1 MSGGRFYC
9 YRLLLEDGRKKNG
22 FAWFAVERDFSVS
35 LWLERHYRA
44 IVLRIHRCPD
54 GVSGLLRALE
64 MLGASSVRRED
75 LGGMLRDLSLMLKSG
90 IPIIDGLR
98 MIVDEAPFGV
108 AGGMVRAARLL
119 LGELEGGASVGQ
131 AFARHPGLFPEIVR
145 HLVEIGNES
154 GTLDRMLLEA
164 SGHLERMAD
173 IGRNARRALIYPLF
187 VFAAILGAAAFW
199 LYYVIPNLSGLFRQ
213 LHAKIPPLT
222 VSLIRF
228 SDWLAANGPLSGL
241 ILTVL
246 AVAPWLAFA
255 RSRAARR
262 WCFRLGHRL
271 PVSGVLLRTS
281 GMAFFT
287 EHLGLLIRAGLDI
300 QHSMEV
306 LERSTGDEYYRE
318 GLAKTRSVIG
328 RGERLS
334 VAMRAANRFPPLIL
348 RMIAVGEHTG
358 SLDEQMERLAV
369 EYRRRFDHLIAS
381 LAEVIKPAVILLA
394 GVFFVF
400 IVVALLLPVYDLI
413 RQSMLLQT
421 S

>member
-1 MSGGRFYC
+1 MSGRFYC

-22 FAWFAVERDFSVS
+22 FTWFAVERDFSVS

-44 IVLRIHRCPD
+44 IVLGVYRCPD
-54 GVSGLLRALE
+54 WVNGILRALE
-64 MLGASSVRRED
+64 KLGTSSVRRED
-75 LGGMLRDLSLMLKSG
+75 LGSMLRDLALMLKSG

-98 MIVDEAPFGV
+98 MIVEEAPFGM
-108 AGGMVRAARLL
+108 AGGTVRAARLL
-119 LGELEGGASVGQ
+119 LGELESGVSVSQ
-131 AFARHPGLFPEIVR
+131 AFSRHPDLFPEIVR

-164 SGHLERMAD
+164 SAHLERVAD

-199 LYYVIPNLSGLFRQ
+199 LYYVIPNLAGLFRQ
-213 LHAKIPPLT
+213 LHAKMPPLT
-222 VSLIRF
+222 LALIRF
-228 SDWLAANGPLSGL
+228 SDWLAANGLLSGL
-241 ILTVL
+241 ILAALV
-246 AVAPWLAFA
+246 VAPWLLF
-255 RSRAARR
+255 SHSPAARQ
-262 WCFRLGHRL
+262 WCYRMGHRL
-271 PVSGVLLRTS
+271 PVSGVLLRTA

-300 QHSMEV
+300 QHSMAV

-318 GLAKTRSVIG
+318 GLAKTRTVIA

-381 LAEVIKPAVILLA
+381 LAEIIKPMVILLA
-394 GVFFVF
+394 GAFFVF

-413 RQSMLLQT
+413 RQSMLLQV